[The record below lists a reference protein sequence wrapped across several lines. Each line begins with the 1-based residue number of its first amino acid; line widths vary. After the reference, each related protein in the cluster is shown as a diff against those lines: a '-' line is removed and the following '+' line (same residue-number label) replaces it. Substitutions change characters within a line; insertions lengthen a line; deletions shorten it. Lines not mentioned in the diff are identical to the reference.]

1 MAKSKIL
8 VIDDEK
14 EFLHLI
20 KEKLELEGYEVI
32 TASDGEEGLIS
43 AQVCEPD
50 LVICDIKMPKKDGFE
65 VLKELKQHANFR
77 APFIMLT
84 VVDDFD
90 KIKEAYEY
98 AADFYITKPVE
109 LYKLSKNIKILLN
122 LSKSKKNTLKNP

>member
-1 MAKSKIL
+1 MDKTKIL

-14 EFLHLI
+14 DLLDLL
-20 KEKLELEGYEVI
+20 KEKLELEGYEVV
-32 TASDGEEGLIS
+32 TAGDGEEGLIS

-50 LVICDIKMPKKDGFE
+50 LIICDIKMPKKDGFE
-65 VLKELKQHANFR
+65 VLKELKQRANFR

-90 KIKEAYEY
+90 KIKKAYEEE
-98 AADFYITKPVE
+98 ADFYITKPVE

-122 LSKSKKNTLKNP
+122 LAQSKKK

>member
-1 MAKSKIL
+1 MDKTKIL

-14 EFLHLI
+14 DLLDLL
-20 KEKLELEGYEVI
+20 KEKLELEGYEVV
-32 TASDGEEGLIS
+32 TAGDGEEGLIS

-50 LVICDIKMPKKDGFE
+50 LIICDIKMPKKDGFE
-65 VLKELKQHANFR
+65 VLKELKQRANFR

-90 KIKEAYEY
+90 KIKEAYEEE
-98 AADFYITKPVE
+98 ADFYITKPVE

-122 LSKSKKNTLKNP
+122 LAQSKKK

>member
-1 MAKSKIL
+1 MGKTKIL

-14 EFLHLI
+14 ELLALL
-20 KEKLELEGYEVI
+20 KERLELEGYEVI

-90 KIKEAYEY
+90 KIKEAYEDE
-98 AADFYITKPVE
+98 ADFYITKPVE
-109 LYKLSKNIKILLN
+109 LHKLSKNIKILLN
-122 LSKSKKNTLKNP
+122 LAENKKET